1 MTVATART
9 SMLATLQ
16 SITDIPSIKVEGEN
30 FKPTK
35 STDYPFIRFMVQ
47 PRESTPRDLGSG
59 KQIASGLAWIQL
71 YYSRSNNSVADAY
84 TLADQ
89 ILNTFELGS
98 TLLDDSQ
105 LVITASWS
113 EKVTEEASAIVL
125 PIFIRWVNYAL

>member
-1 MTVATART
+1 MTVATARS

-16 SITDIPSIKVEGEN
+16 DITNIPSIKVEGEN

-35 STDYPFIRFMVQ
+35 TTDYPFIRFMVQ

-59 KQIASGLAWIQL
+59 KQIASGLTWIQV
-71 YYSRSNNSVADAY
+71 YYSRSANSVTDAY

-89 ILNTFELGS
+89 ILNAFELGS

-113 EKVTEEASAIVL
+113 EKVTE
-125 PIFIRWVNYAL
+125 